1 MTLTSPVLASI
12 LSDTKTSIG
21 NVFTHIAFG
30 EDSTA
35 SLISDTELGLEVLR
49 KARDAI
55 DTTVANQVTVSGSA
69 GASEANGN
77 TIRETGWFNAGS
89 LVVDNCNVADWSDS
103 VDMTTSLNTADYKE
117 GEKSLNLIKDNTG
130 SATAST
136 SKTTTSRDFTGK
148 DFTIWIKI
156 IDAAMLA
163 KLAASDCITIRFGSD
178 SSNYYQWTKDAADL
192 AVGWNLIKGLNSGNA
207 TVVSSPVIAACDYT
221 YIGITAT
228 GAAITWSAGDLIMD
242 YIVLISGTLECRD
255 NPTAIVK
262 IDSVILY
269 FDTTVEID
277 VIEVI

>member
-1 MTLTSPVLASI
+1 MTLTTPVLASI

-35 SLISDTELGLEVLR
+35 PLISDTELGLEVLR

-77 TIRETGWFNAGS
+77 IVRETGWFNGAS

-103 VDMTTSLNTADYKE
+103 ADMTTALNTTDYKE
-117 GEKSLNLIKDNTG
+117 GEKSLNITKSGGAN
-130 SATAST
+130 ATAST
-136 SKTTTSRDFTGK
+136 SKTTTSRDFTSK
-148 DFTIWIKI
+148 NISLWVYIK
-156 IDAAMLA
+156 DAAMLA
-163 KLAASDCITIRFGSD
+163 KLAASDCFELRFGSD
-178 SSNYYQWTKDAADL
+178 SSNYYQWKKDAADF
-192 AVGWNLIKGLNSGNA
+192 AVGWNLIKNLNTTNA
-207 TVVSSPVIAACDYT
+207 TTVSSPVIAACDYT
-221 YIGITAT
+221 YVGITAT
-228 GAAITWSAGDLIMD
+228 GAAITWSAGDMIMD
-242 YIVLISGTLECRD
+242 YIILSSGTLECRD
-255 NPTAIVK
+255 TPTAITK

-277 VIEVI
+277 VIEVV